1 MHPSLLEFVGYLGSV
16 LIAVSLTMKSLVRLR
31 LINLAGALVFTVYGL
46 LIRAYP
52 VAALDGII
60 VAIDLY
66 YLLQMWRQ
74 KDYFKLL
81 EVSHDS
87 AYLGGFVEFYRK
99 EIAVFFPNY
108 RFQPDAD
115 DLAVFVLRNMVPAG
129 VLVVHKDGEQARVV
143 LDFVIPG
150 YRDFRAGRF
159 LFETSAEFFR
169 QRGLTRF
176 VSEAG
181 NARHESYLRRMNFE
195 FSDGLY
201 VRGIRPHAILQDGGM

>member
-1 MHPSLLEFVGYLGSV
+1 MHPTLLEFVGYLGSL
-16 LIAVSLTMKSLVRLR
+16 LIALSLTMKSLLRLR

-52 VAALDGII
+52 VAALDGLI
-60 VAIDLY
+60 VVIDLY
-66 YLLQMWRQ
+66 YLLQMWQQ

-81 EVSHDS
+81 AVSHDS
-87 AYLGGFVEFYRK
+87 AYLGSFVDFYRK
-99 EIAVFFPNY
+99 EIAVFFPSY
-108 RFQPDAD
+108 RFNPDAD

-159 LFETSAEFFR
+159 LFETSAGFFL
-169 QRGLTRF
+169 QHGLTCF

-181 NARHESYLRRMNFE
+181 NARHESYLKRMGFK
-195 FSDGLY
+195 FRDGWY
-201 VRGIRPHAILQDGGM
+201 QRSIRPQAVLQDGGM